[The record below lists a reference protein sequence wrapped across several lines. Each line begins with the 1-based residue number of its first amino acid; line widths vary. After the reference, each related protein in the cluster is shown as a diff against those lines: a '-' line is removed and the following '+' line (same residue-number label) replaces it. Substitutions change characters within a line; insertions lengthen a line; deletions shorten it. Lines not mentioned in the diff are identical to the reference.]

1 MTAYLQAGHV
11 AFMIKVYDACKF
23 AEQHLVAQLDENSQ
37 IKLDLGIWRLVYKGK
52 QVRTN
57 EDLFLFIKEVHEFY
71 LGDKD
76 VD

>member
-1 MTAYLQAGHV
+1 MLTQLQASNV
-11 AFMIKVYDACKF
+11 AFMLKVYDACKF
-23 AEQHLVAQLDENSQ
+23 AEQCRVAQLDDDTK
-37 IKLDLGIWRLVYKGK
+37 IKLELGIWRLVYKGK

-71 LGDKD
+71 AGGKN